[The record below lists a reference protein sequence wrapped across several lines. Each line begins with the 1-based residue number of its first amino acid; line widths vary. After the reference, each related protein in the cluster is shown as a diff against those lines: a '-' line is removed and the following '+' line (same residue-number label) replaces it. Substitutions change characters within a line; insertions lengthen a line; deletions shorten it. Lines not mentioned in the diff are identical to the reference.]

1 MRVSELVTIDKVK
14 SWDSGDI
21 VTIKAGTGS
30 GKSYF
35 IKNNLHALAKKDSKK
50 ILFLLHRTNCINQF
64 KTEILEANKEDTIH
78 IQSYQSIEH
87 TIKNNRKFD
96 FDKYDYIVCD
106 EFHYFMS
113 DAAFNKTT
121 DMSLNAILNHKESIK
136 IFMSATGD
144 YMTKYL
150 KGYRKLDTIDYEIPI
165 NFDYINKLTFYNK
178 DSTLE
183 LFMNECLKKNH
194 KAIFFIQSAEK
205 AYKLYEKY
213 SDHALFNCSTNN
225 KKYYKYV
232 DTDKI
237 NNMLINERFDE
248 SVLITTTCLDAGVN
262 IIDQQLQHI
271 VCDVKDIGT
280 IIQCIGRKRLSKG
293 DDKLYLYV
301 RALSNQALGG
311 YITKNRKKNEMARYL
326 MNHTTEEFIKEYQR
340 EYDSSNMVYDDID
353 ENGNPTKKVN
363 LLMYCSCILDM
374 IEMDK
379 MKEIKFGYC
388 KEVASRLKY
397 KEPYRII
404 EEDVKE
410 LELKE
415 YLNGIIGK
423 KLMKEDQKKLIELID
438 LKDSRGRLQKGINTL
453 NAYLKD
459 NKLHYLIVSKR
470 TSERVEGKPKTIR
483 YWEIISNVEN

>member
-14 SWDSGDI
+14 SWESGNI
-21 VTIKAGTGS
+21 ITIKAGTGS

-35 IKNNLHALAKKDSKK
+35 IKNNLYAIAKKDNKK

-87 TIKNNRKFD
+87 TIKNNQHFD
-96 FDKYDYIVCD
+96 FDNYDYIVCD

-121 DMSLNAILNHKESIK
+121 DMSLNAILNHKQSIK

-144 YMTKYL
+144 YMAKYL
-150 KGYRKLDTIDYEIPI
+150 KGHKQLTTIDYELPI
-165 NFDYINKLTFYNK
+165 NFDYINKLTFYKK
-178 DSTLE
+178 DNTLE
-183 LFMNECLKKNH
+183 LFMNEAIKSKQ

-205 AYKLYEKY
+205 AYNLYEKY
-213 SDHALFNCSTNN
+213 KEHALFNCSQNN

-237 NNMLINERFDE
+237 NDMLINEKFE
-248 SVLITTTCLDAGVN
+248 ENVLITTTCLDAGVN
-262 IIDQQLQHI
+262 IKDDQLKHI
-271 VCDVKDIGT
+271 ICDVKDIGQ

-293 DDKLYLYV
+293 DDNFYLYIK
-301 RALSNQALGG
+301 AISNQALGG
-311 YITKNRKKNEMARYL
+311 FITKNRKKNEMAKYL
-326 MNHTTEEFIKEYQR
+326 MDHSPEEFVKEYQR
-340 EYDSSNMVYDDID
+340 ENDSSNMVYDEID
-353 ENGNPTKKVN
+353 AQGNITKKVN
-363 LLMYCSCILDM
+363 LLMYCSCLLDM
-374 IEMDK
+374 AAMDK
-379 MKEIKFGYC
+379 MKKTKYGYC
-388 KEVASRLKY
+388 KEIADTFKISHYRL
-397 KEPYRII
+397 I

-415 YLNGIIGK
+415 YLNGIIGNR
-423 KLMKEDQKKLIELID
+423 LMKEEQKKLIELID
-438 LKDSRGRLQKGINTL
+438 LKDSRGRLQKGLNTL

-470 TSERVEGKPKTIR
+470 TSERVDGKPKTIR
-483 YWEIISNVEN
+483 YWEVISNVEN